1 MRSYFKPLLT
11 KLEKPTDIAPLV
23 FARIVLGLLI
33 AIEFSGGLFTKYA
46 QTLITGKVHFS
57 YLLTDFV
64 QPWSSPTV
72 MKAHFIVNLVLGIL
86 FALGFLYRW
95 VTPLFL
101 ISGASLFLMEKS
113 LYINHFYLYSLIL
126 LIFCFLPANRA
137 YSIDSLRNPKIKVS
151 QVPAWTLYILLFQ
164 LSVVYIYAGFAKIN
178 SDWLQAQPV
187 QLWLAKKA
195 HFPVIGSYISTTS
208 HAYMVAYGGIVFD
221 LLIVPFMLLKRT
233 RKAAFI
239 IAIFFHIS
247 NVVTFGVGTF
257 PWFSI
262 AATSL
267 FFAPSSFRKWKLK
280 EKLPPI
286 GFRTFKY
293 GKQKKYIYLFFCTFI
308 VIQLLAPLR
317 HHLYPGNA
325 SWTEEGHFFAWR
337 MMLRNKQSQIQFTV
351 KDEKNNLEEIVRLN
365 DHLNK
370 RQISKMAGH
379 PDMIL
384 QFAHYLKDYYI
395 EHKNYDSPSVFAFNK
410 VSLNGRQA
418 QEMIDHKVD
427 LAQEKR
433 GIHHYSWILP
443 LQSD

>member
-1 MRSYFKPLLT
+1 MNLQFVLN
-11 KLEKPTDIAPLV
+11 KLEKPIDIAPLV
-23 FARIVLGLLI
+23 FARIILGLLI
-33 AIEFSGGLFTKYA
+33 TIEFSGGLFTKYA

-57 YLLTDFV
+57 YMLTDFI
-64 QPWSSPTV
+64 QPWTSSTAI
-72 MKAHFIVNLVLGIL
+72 KAHFIVNLVLGIL
-86 FALGFLYRW
+86 FALGFFYRW

-137 YSIDSLRNPKIKVS
+137 YSIDSLRNPKIKAS

-195 HFPVIGSYISTTS
+195 HFPIIGSYISTTS
-208 HAYMVAYGGIVFD
+208 HAYMVAYGGIIFD

-233 RKAAFI
+233 RKTAFI

-286 GFRTFKY
+286 GFKTFKY
-293 GKQKKYIYLFFCTFI
+293 GKQKNYIYLFFCAFI
-308 VIQLLAPLR
+308 VIQLLIPLR

-337 MMLRNKQSQIQFTV
+337 MMLRSKQSQIQFTV
-351 KDEKNNLEEIVRLN
+351 KDKKNNLEEIVRLN

-418 QEMIDHKVD
+418 QEMIDRKVD
-427 LAQEKR
+427 LSQEKR